1 MGNGSD
7 YCDEVIDE
15 ITGDDFLDQLNREDL
30 DGVVEADDF
39 DEEDEYYNE
48 FQASGAFPVYADW
61 DDADG
66 DNEDYSYDDL
76 DEEDDEDF
84 F

>member
-1 MGNGSD
+1 MGNGND

-39 DEEDEYYNE
+39 DADDEYYNE
-48 FQASGAFPVYADW
+48 FQASGAYPAYADW
-61 DDADG
+61 DDD
-66 DNEDYSYDDL
+66 DDDDDYSCDYLDD
-76 DEEDDEDF
+76 EDDEDF